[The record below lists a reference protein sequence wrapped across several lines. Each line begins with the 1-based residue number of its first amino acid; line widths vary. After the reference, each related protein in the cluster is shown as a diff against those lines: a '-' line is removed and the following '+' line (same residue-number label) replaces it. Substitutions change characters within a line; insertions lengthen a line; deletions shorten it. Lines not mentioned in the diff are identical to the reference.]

1 MKALLKAGLIGLVLA
16 ASSAAHA
23 DRDFGIGLKAGT
35 LGAGIEGTW
44 RPLPYLDVRL
54 GTNFYEYDDSGD
66 QAGVNYNATLDLDTV
81 YGTANLRF
89 PLSPFRV
96 TAGLFSNGNELNLV
110 SDETSGTIEIG
121 GTNYNLSDVGTV
133 SSTSTFGST
142 SPYLGF
148 GYDFT
153 VLDRVGLI
161 FDVGVLWQ
169 GDPEVSVT
177 ADGPIATQQAFLD
190 SLEAERQEL
199 EDEISD
205 FKAWPV
211 VSLGFVVNF

>member
-1 MKALLKAGLIGLVLA
+1 MKAFLKASLIGLVLA
-16 ASSAAHA
+16 ASGAAHA
-23 DRDFGIGLKAGT
+23 DKDFGIGLKAGT

-44 RPLPYLDVRL
+44 RPLPYIDLRV

-81 YGTANLRF
+81 YGTANFRF

-96 TAGLFSNGNELNLV
+96 TAGLFSNGNELSLV
-110 SDETSGTIEIG
+110 SDDTGTFEIG
-121 GTNYNLSDVGTV
+121 GTTYNASDVGTIT
-133 SSTSTFGST
+133 STTTFGST
-142 SPYLGF
+142 APYLGF

-153 VLDRVGLI
+153 VLGRVGLI

-169 GDPEVSVT
+169 GDPDVSVS

-190 SLEAERQEL
+190 SLEAERLEL

-205 FKAWPV
+205 YKAWPV

>member
-1 MKALLKAGLIGLVLA
+1 MKAFLKASLIGLVLA
-16 ASSAAHA
+16 ASGAAHA
-23 DRDFGIGLKAGT
+23 DKDFGIGLKAGT

-44 RPLPYLDVRL
+44 RPLPYIDLRV

-66 QAGVNYNATLDLDTV
+66 QAGINYDATLDLDTV
-81 YGTANLRF
+81 YGTANFRF

-96 TAGLFSNGNELNLV
+96 TAGLFSNGNELSLV
-110 SDETSGTIEIG
+110 SDDTGTFEIG
-121 GTNYNLSDVGTV
+121 GTTYNASDVGTI
-133 SSTSTFGST
+133 TSTTSFGST
-142 SPYLGF
+142 APYLGF

-153 VLDRVGLI
+153 VLGRVGLI

-190 SLEAERQEL
+190 SLEAERLEL
-199 EDEISD
+199 EDEVSD
-205 FKAWPV
+205 YKAWPV

>member
-1 MKALLKAGLIGLVLA
+1 ALPI
-16 ASSAAHA
+16 S
-23 DRDFGIGLKAGT
+23 
-35 LGAGIEGTW
+35 
-44 RPLPYLDVRL
+44 
-54 GTNFYEYDDSGD
+54 NF
-66 QAGVNYNATLDLDTV
+66 
-81 YGTANLRF
+81 RF

-96 TAGLFSNGNELNLV
+96 TAGIFSNGNELSLV
-110 SDETSGTIEIG
+110 SDETSGTVEIG
-121 GTNYNLSDVGTV
+121 GTVYNLSDVGTIT
-133 SSTSTFGST
+133 STSTFGST

-153 VLDRVGLI
+153 VMDRVGLI
-161 FDVGVLWQ
+161 FDIGVLWQ

-177 ADGPIATQQAFLD
+177 ADGPIAGQQAFLD

>member
-1 MKALLKAGLIGLVLA
+1 MKAILKASLIGLVLA
-16 ASSAAHA
+16 ASGAAHA
-23 DRDFGIGLKAGT
+23 DKDFGIGLKAGT

-44 RPLPYLDVRL
+44 RPLPYIDLRV

-66 QAGVNYNATLDLDTV
+66 QAGINYDATLDLDTV
-81 YGTANLRF
+81 YGTANFRF

-96 TAGLFSNGNELNLV
+96 TAGLFSNGNELSLV
-110 SDETSGTIEIG
+110 SDDTGTFEIG
-121 GTNYNLSDVGTV
+121 GTNYNASDVGTI
-133 SSTSTFGST
+133 TSTTSFGST
-142 SPYLGF
+142 APYLGF

-153 VLDRVGLI
+153 VLGRVGLI

-190 SLEAERQEL
+190 SLEAERLEL
-199 EDEISD
+199 EDEVSD
-205 FKAWPV
+205 YKAWPV